1 LSQLVR
7 DHRNSSNSLS
17 NMMERQ
23 SSLDAL
29 MSLDFQSLQSID
41 NLANLIQTGRRN
53 QVPRSGLKN
62 WQSDSNTSANNLSDV
77 SAQIGSN
84 GNLSNLANARRLQS
98 EGRMEKL
105 IKSLSS
111 GNVRGQNN
119 GGGSNTN
126 FNNILQS
133 MQNNLGGNSS
143 NNLLNS
149 ASALSLA
156 NMFRADSSTG
166 LTALRMRDGL
176 AQRNSSVDDFLSL
189 VASGD
194 IPHQDPH
201 MLNVPLQSVL
211 QQQQQQQQQQHHQHQ
226 GGNSTAAQLIAH
238 QQQLLAQAGNHSA
251 LNRFASL
258 NSLNNNSHSPSM
270 SNSNS
275 ISDHIAHLGGLGN
288 HNSAAS
294 LLSQYVAAQ
303 QGNNNGNSHPSLSQ
317 QYHGSHGSA
326 QENEMKRKY
335 ASDMGGDDQGQNKR

>member
-1 LSQLVR
+1 MAGRALLHGSNGGGNNNNKNGMHSNMNKSGSAGLLALMELQQRQGMRGGLAMGGLENSANSLLAAAAAEGKGNNINQNGGDALAHLRNANAMTSGNSMTNLMLKTGLSRDQLSQLVR
-7 DHRNSSNSLS
+7 DHRNSSTSLS

-62 WQSDSNTSANNLSDV
+62 WQSDSNTSANNLAAV

-84 GNLSNLANARRLQS
+84 GNLSNLADARRLQS

-119 GGGSNTN
+119 GGSNTN

-149 ASALSLA
+149 GKTM
-156 NMFRADSSTG
+156 MFHT
-166 LTALRMRDGL
+166 
-176 AQRNSSVDDFLSL
+176 F
-189 VASGD
+189 
-194 IPHQDPH
+194 
-201 MLNVPLQSVL
+201 
-211 QQQQQQQQQQHHQHQ
+211 
-226 GGNSTAAQLIAH
+226 
-238 QQQLLAQAGNHSA
+238 
-251 LNRFASL
+251 
-258 NSLNNNSHSPSM
+258 
-270 SNSNS
+270 
-275 ISDHIAHLGGLGN
+275 
-288 HNSAAS
+288 
-294 LLSQYVAAQ
+294 
-303 QGNNNGNSHPSLSQ
+303 
-317 QYHGSHGSA
+317 
-326 QENEMKRKY
+326 
-335 ASDMGGDDQGQNKR
+335 